1 MSVQQL
7 GPTYDTVYT
16 VDQSYRSQCKLA
28 LILIISLASW
38 VVGDGGRN
46 LLLNIV
52 LVNIQQHEM
61 FYIYIMYDS
70 LLEMKKTE
78 KTNGQKENLYVKK
91 NEQNIECCWFK

>member
-1 MSVQQL
+1 M
-7 GPTYDTVYT
+7 
-16 VDQSYRSQCKLA
+16 A

-46 LLLNIV
+46 SLLNIV

-91 NEQNIECCWFK
+91 NE